1 MIKWLHD
8 NPVGWILAALCG
20 LMLLMLLVLGL
31 LSLVPLD
38 TGSAGGEADDGDP
51 ALAVPQLGHS
61 PPIDH
66 YEVITQRP
74 LFNENRQPVLLEDA
88 TVDPLADALEDVND
102 EAPEV
107 TLSGVVITPS
117 LRMVTFRRKGSP
129 ESLVAFE
136 GQPIEGEFSSWQVSR
151 IDSRKATLTSGRGE
165 ELQLELQVHDQ
176 AIKQPERPALR
187 GEEKTTTAAA
197 EPAPDASAEPLS
209 RAEEIRQRIA
219 ERREELRRQAAE
231 EDQAGEAA
239 PPPSYQDAIQA
250 MMNRGRRAAPK
261 NENENQQ

>member
-8 NPVGWILAALCG
+8 NPVAWILAALCG

-31 LSLVPLD
+31 LALVPLD
-38 TGSAGGEADDGDP
+38 TGSAGDRADDGDP
-51 ALAVPQLGHS
+51 ALALPQLAHS

-66 YEVITQRP
+66 YEVIIQRP
-74 LFNENRQPVLLEDA
+74 LFNETRQPVMVEDVA
-88 TVDPLADALEDVND
+88 VDPLADALEDVND
-102 EAPEV
+102 AAPEV

-117 LRMVTFRRKGSP
+117 LRMVTLRRKGSP
-129 ESLVAFE
+129 EALVAFE
-136 GQPIEGEFSSWQVSR
+136 GRPIEGEFSSWQVSR
-151 IDSRKATLTSGRGE
+151 IDARKVTLTSGRGE

-176 AIKQPERPALR
+176 AIQQPERPAPR
-187 GEEKTTTAAA
+187 VEEKTTTAVA
-197 EPAPDASAEPLS
+197 EPAPGESAEPLS

-239 PPPSYQDAIQA
+239 APPSYQDAIQA
-250 MMNRGRRAAPK
+250 MMNRGRRATPK